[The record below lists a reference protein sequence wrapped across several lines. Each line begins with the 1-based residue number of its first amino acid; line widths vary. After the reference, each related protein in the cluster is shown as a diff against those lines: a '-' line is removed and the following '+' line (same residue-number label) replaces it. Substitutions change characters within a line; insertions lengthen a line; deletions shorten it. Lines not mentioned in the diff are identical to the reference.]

1 MCLMRDVIVLCL
13 GLARYPLAPG
23 ASTIGGKEHAM
34 EKIWL
39 KSYPEGVP
47 HEVDP
52 GQYRSLTHLLE
63 ESFRKNAARPFSV
76 CMERWMSYGQLDD
89 LSVALGAWLQN
100 QGLEAGARVA
110 IMLPNIPQF
119 AVTMAGVLRAGYTC
133 VNVNPLYTAREL
145 EHQLKDSGA
154 TAIVILENF
163 ATTLEEVI
171 EATQVKHVVV
181 ASMGDLLGFWFG
193 RWITFAVRHLAKMVP
208 AYKLPLGD
216 GRKVTTFNQALAQ
229 GSTLALKPA
238 PQSLD
243 SIAFL
248 QYTGGT
254 TGLSKGAVLT
264 HRNIVAAILQAEAW
278 FTPALKRV
286 GEVNRVNSIAALPLY
301 HIFALTLCLLGIR
314 WGAHLTL
321 IPNPRDI
328 GKFIEVLKQR
338 PFHLLPAVNTLFN
351 ALLQHP
357 QFKSVDFSQLCVSQA
372 GGMAASAGTARQW
385 QEVTGCA
392 MVEGW
397 GMSETCAIG
406 TNNPVNTRTFSGSI
420 GLPLPGI
427 ELVIM
432 NDAGQSLP
440 QGETGE
446 IGIRGP
452 NVMPGYYQ
460 QPEENTAAFTPDG
473 FLRTGDIGIMDA
485 DGYTK
490 IVDRKK
496 DMILVSGFNVFPN
509 ELESVISLCPGVVE
523 CAAIGVPDEKQGEA
537 IKVFIVRSD
546 PILTEEDVGRYCR
559 QNLTGYK
566 LPKYVEFRDELPK
579 TNVGKILRRELRTA
593 K

>member
-1 MCLMRDVIVLCL
+1 MDRF
-13 GLARYPLAPG
+13 
-23 ASTIGGKEHAM
+23 
-34 EKIWL
+34 WL
-39 KSYPEGVP
+39 ESYPAGVP
-47 HEVDP
+47 HDIDA
-52 GQYRSLTHLLE
+52 GQYASLTQLLE
-63 ESFRKNAARPFSV
+63 ESFRKKRSRPFSV
-76 CMERWMSYGQLDD
+76 CLERWMTYGQLDD
-89 LSVALGAWLQN
+89 RSAALGAWLQSR
-100 QGLEAGARVA
+100 GLEPGARVA

-119 AVTMAGVLRAGYTC
+119 PVTMSAVLRAGYTC

-145 EHQLKDSGA
+145 AHQLKDSGA

-163 ATTLEEVI
+163 AHTLEEVI
-171 EATQVKHVVV
+171 EDTGVKHVVV
-181 ASMGDLLGFWFG
+181 ASMGDLLGPWYG

-208 AYKLPLGD
+208 AFSLPLAG
-216 GRKVTTFNQALAQ
+216 GRTVTSFRQALSEGA
-229 GSTLALKPA
+229 GLSLRAS
-238 PQSLD
+238 PQTLD

-278 FTPALKRV
+278 FTPALARV
-286 GEVNRVNSIAALPLY
+286 GDVSRTNSIAALPLY

-314 WGAHLTL
+314 WGSHMTL

-328 GKFIEVLKQR
+328 GKFVQTLKQR

-357 QFKSVDFSQLCVSQA
+357 QFRSVDFSHLCVSQA
-372 GGMAASAGTARQW
+372 GGMAASEGTARQW
-385 QEVTGCA
+385 QKVTGCP

-406 TNNPVNTRTFSGSI
+406 TNNPVTATDFSGTI

-427 ELVIM
+427 DIAIKDDSG
-432 NDAGQSLP
+432 NSLP
-440 QGETGE
+440 TGGTGE
-446 IGIRGP
+446 ICIRGP
-452 NVMPGYYQ
+452 NIMTGYYN
-460 QPEENTAAFTPDG
+460 QPQENAKAFTADG
-473 FLRTGDIGIMDA
+473 FMRTGDIGVMDER
-485 DGYTK
+485 GYVK

-509 ELESVISLCPGVVE
+509 ELENVISLCPGVVE
-523 CAAIGVPDEKQGEA
+523 CAAVGIPDAAQGES
-537 IKVFIVRSD
+537 IKVFVVKSD
-546 PILTEEDVGRYCR
+546 PLLTEDDVARYCR

-566 LPKYVEFRDELPK
+566 VPKYIEFRDELPK
-579 TNVGKILRRELRTA
+579 SNVGKILRRELRSS